1 MSHFM
6 NNANKSHNTGKITEK
21 KERGKGIKDN
31 NQIKNK
37 QIKVVKDGEKKTVR
51 GCRTNT
57 QIQADKE
64 VQCDAEM
71 RKRRIV

>member
-1 MSHFM
+1 MPIK
-6 NNANKSHNTGKITEK
+6 AITLERSQK
-21 KERGKGIKDN
+21 KEERGKGIKDN

-51 GCRTNT
+51 GCMKNT

-71 RKRRIV
+71 RRIV

>member
-1 MSHFM
+1 MPIK
-6 NNANKSHNTGKITEK
+6 AITLERSQK
-21 KERGKGIKDN
+21 KEERGKGIKDN

-71 RKRRIV
+71 QKRQIV

>member
-6 NNANKSHNTGKITEK
+6 NNANKSHNTGKITKK
-21 KERGKGIKDN
+21 KERGKGIKYI

-71 RKRRIV
+71 QKRRIV